1 MKKMRAHP
9 KLFEAIDIFTKNSN
23 CFVSTTPKFKE
34 RSIFLFSKED
44 QYRPEILAFKNTVQK
59 FKTKKKIAVLS
70 KNTVIKPAYLTNEYL
85 ILREKFKD
93 PESTQFC
100 FYNPFLGIIP
110 LELSDMYPASHYE
123 VPRKDFSPEDF
134 PTFKKNWNAFF
145 LKNNFDVLHTP
156 KSDDFLKPFVKLLP
170 KGTKRKFF

>member
-9 KLFEAIDIFTKNSN
+9 KLFEAIDIFIKNSSH
-23 CFVSTTPKFKE
+23 FVNTTPKFKE

-44 QYRPEILAFKNTVQK
+44 QYRPEILAFKNTVEK
-59 FKTKKKIAVLS
+59 FKTKKKIAVLT
-70 KNTVIKPAYLTNEYL
+70 KNTDIKPAYLTNEYS

-93 PESTQFC
+93 PESIQFC

-110 LELSDMYPASHYE
+110 LEISDMYPASHYE
-123 VPRKDFSPEDF
+123 MPRKEFAPEDF

-145 LKNNFDVLHTP
+145 LKNNFGILHVS
-156 KSDDFLKPFVKLLP
+156 KNDDFLKSFVKLLP
-170 KGTKRKFF
+170 KGTARKFF